1 MSQEQNI
8 TSVKLD
14 RSSLKIKENEFA
26 QYKNE
31 IYKISS
37 IIDFT
42 YVIGIN
48 IETKRPKR
56 LAIQELKPIS
66 SNEISKDIAIFKDI
80 ADYTDEEFKKIQEK
94 YLAIQPLLSNN
105 ITREEIEEHS
115 EKIGVHYTTLYRWL
129 KKYKSTGTL
138 AGLLPRPSGR
148 KKGETRLDYMVE
160 EIMQKVINTY
170 YLTSQKPSIQAVIR
184 KINIEC
190 KNRKIKAPSKNTIR
204 NRIHKLSEYEVLKKQ
219 GNRSVARTKFEPTP
233 GKFTAD
239 YPMQLIE
246 IDHTPVDIILV
257 DDDKREPIGRPYLTV
272 AIDIYSRMIV
282 GYYLSL
288 NPPSVTSVAM
298 CVTTSVLPKD
308 KLLLDLDVDSNWDI
322 WGFPETIHVDNGAD
336 FRAEAIKEAGLVHG
350 INIEFRPVGRSN
362 FGGHIERVIG
372 TLMNAVHE
380 IPGTTFSNI
389 QQKAEY
395 DADKHSSMTFLEF
408 ERWLVTFITK
418 VYHKRIHHG
427 INTSPEQLLEQGIFG
442 EDSPVGL
449 PPKPSDPLSI
459 LIDFLPMFR
468 RTVQKN
474 GINIDGIN
482 YYDNLLRIKINVKDE
497 TTGKKKQFICKR
509 DPRDIKHIWF
519 YDDSI
524 QEYFKIP
531 AADQSLPNLTLW
543 EYDVLKKHLRD
554 NGARDINTGQIIE
567 AYEELHKQIEDSSQ
581 KSKKARRAKQRL
593 KNKDKEIEKI
603 ISNESNITANI
614 AANPEQ
620 NDSFWDEDI
629 AEIW

>member
-1 MSQEQNI
+1 MNQEQNI
-8 TSVKLD
+8 KSIKLD

-26 QYKNE
+26 QYKNK

-56 LAIQELKPIS
+56 LAIQDLKPIS

-80 ADYTDEEFKKIQEK
+80 ADYTDEEFKEIQEK

-160 EIMQKVINTY
+160 EIMQKVIHTY

-190 KNRKIKAPSKNTIR
+190 KNREIKAPSKNTIR

-219 GNRSVARTKFEPTP
+219 GNRSTARTKFEPTP

-288 NPPSVTSVAM
+288 NPPSVTSVAI

-308 KLLLDLDVDSNWDI
+308 KLLLDLDINSNWDI

-459 LIDFLPMFR
+459 LIDFLPIFR

-567 AYEELHKQIEDSSQ
+567 AYEELHKQIEDSSH

-603 ISNESNITANI
+603 TSNESNITANI
-614 AANPEQ
+614 AINLEQ
-620 NDSFWDEDI
+620 NNSFWDEDI
-629 AEIW
+629 TEIW